1 MFYHLN
7 ELYGMTKCF
16 DKFKIFSFSE
26 SIINGNI
33 CSLDEKKNYK
43 IKYLIIIL
51 FKCRCSK

>member
-33 CSLDEKKNYK
+33 IYFQIMYANFNKLRKF
-43 IKYLIIIL
+43 ILIY
-51 FKCRCSK
+51 RCSK